1 MLPILEG
8 FHMAPIMML
17 ENIYKYYPAVETI
30 FRKPKLYIK
39 AVDGVNLEIRG
50 GEVLGVVGESGCG
63 KTTLA
68 RIAAGLLKPDRGR
81 VLFKDIDIYSSKI
94 SKELRKKI
102 QMIYQDPEV
111 SLDPRYSVRKT
122 LEEALKASGR
132 DVTEIRDLL
141 KILRLPSD
149 ILDKIPQQL
158 SGGQKQRVAI
168 ARAIA
173 MRPELLIA
181 DEPISALDVT
191 TRTQILNILLE
202 LNREYGI
209 TIMLITHDLG
219 VAAYMSDRIAV
230 MYLGKIV
237 EVGKAEE
244 VIKDP
249 LHPYTMALITS
260 SPSASKLSKVSLKPI
275 GEVASLR
282 EIPHGCR
289 FHPRCPFAMDICRR
303 EEPPYFQVDKEHI
316 SACWLYRD

>member
-8 FHMAPIMML
+8 FHMTPIMML

-316 SACWLYRD
+316 SACWLYKD

>member
-17 ENIYKYYPAVETI
+17 ENVYKYYPAVETI
-30 FRKPKLYIK
+30 FRKPNLFIK
-39 AVDGVNLEIRG
+39 AVDGVNLEIRE

-81 VLFKDIDIYSSKI
+81 ALFKDIDIYSSKI

-181 DEPISALDVT
+181 DEPTSALDVT
-191 TRTQILNILLE
+191 TRTQILNILLD

-219 VAAYMSDRIAV
+219 VAAYMSDRISV

-303 EEPPYFQVDKEHI
+303 EEPSYFQIDKDHI
-316 SACWLYRD
+316 SACWLHRD

>member
-1 MLPILEG
+1 
-8 FHMAPIMML
+8 MAPIMML
-17 ENIYKYYPAVETI
+17 ENVYKYYPAVETI
-30 FRKPKLYIK
+30 FRKPKLFIK
-39 AVDGVNLEIRG
+39 AVDGVNLEIRE

-181 DEPISALDVT
+181 DEPTSALDVT
-191 TRTQILNILLE
+191 TRTQILNILLD

-219 VAAYMSDRIAV
+219 VAAYMSDRISV

-303 EEPPYFQVDKEHI
+303 EEPPYFQIDKDHI
-316 SACWLYRD
+316 SACWLHRD

>member
-1 MLPILEG
+1 
-8 FHMAPIMML
+8 MAPIMML

-316 SACWLYRD
+316 SACWLYKD

>member
-1 MLPILEG
+1 
-8 FHMAPIMML
+8 
-17 ENIYKYYPAVETI
+17 
-30 FRKPKLYIK
+30 
-39 AVDGVNLEIRG
+39 
-50 GEVLGVVGESGCG
+50 
-63 KTTLA
+63 
-68 RIAAGLLKPDRGR
+68 
-81 VLFKDIDIYSSKI
+81 
-94 SKELRKKI
+94 
-102 QMIYQDPEV
+102 
-111 SLDPRYSVRKT
+111 VRKT
-122 LEEALKASGR
+122 LEEALRASGR
-132 DVTEIRDLL
+132 NVTEIRDLL

-181 DEPISALDVT
+181 DEPTSALDVT
-191 TRTQILNILLE
+191 TRTQILNILLD

-219 VAAYMSDRIAV
+219 VAAYMSDRISV

-289 FHPRCPFAMDICRR
+289 FHPRCSFAMDICRR
-303 EEPPYFQVDKEHI
+303 EEPPYFQIDKDHI
-316 SACWLYRD
+316 SACWLHRD

>member
-1 MLPILEG
+1 
-8 FHMAPIMML
+8 
-17 ENIYKYYPAVETI
+17 
-30 FRKPKLYIK
+30 
-39 AVDGVNLEIRG
+39 
-50 GEVLGVVGESGCG
+50 
-63 KTTLA
+63 
-68 RIAAGLLKPDRGR
+68 
-81 VLFKDIDIYSSKI
+81 
-94 SKELRKKI
+94 
-102 QMIYQDPEV
+102 
-111 SLDPRYSVRKT
+111 VRKT

-181 DEPISALDVT
+181 DEPTSALDVT
-191 TRTQILNILLE
+191 TRTQILNILLD

-219 VAAYMSDRIAV
+219 VAAYMSDRISV

-303 EEPPYFQVDKEHI
+303 EEPSYFQIDKDHI
-316 SACWLYRD
+316 SACWLHRD

>member
-1 MLPILEG
+1 
-8 FHMAPIMML
+8 MAPIMML

>member
-316 SACWLYRD
+316 SACWLYKD